1 MLACMA
7 GADTVIRWAAGPQDV
22 RGAIAVREHVFCGE
36 QGVPR
41 EEEPDALDD
50 DALHLVALA
59 PDGERVVATLR
70 LLLHEQ
76 DARIGRV
83 AVLAE
88 WRHRSIASRML
99 ELAVQRAREEGHAK
113 ARLAA
118 QIRAKALY
126 ERAGFSVE
134 SEPFDDAGIP
144 HVWMG
149 RPLATG
155 GGDGAGV

>member
-1 MLACMA
+1 MTSV
-7 GADTVIRWAAGPQDV
+7 DIVIRWAGGPQDV
-22 RGAIAVREHVFCGE
+22 RGAIAVREQVFCGE
-36 QGVPR
+36 QGVPP
-41 EEEPDALDD
+41 EDEPDALDD

-70 LLLHEQ
+70 LLLNEQ

-99 ELAVQRAREEGHAK
+99 ELAVQRARKEGHAK

-118 QIRAKALY
+118 QTKAKALY

-134 SEPFDDAGIP
+134 SEPFDDAGMP

-149 RPLATG
+149 RQLAAG
-155 GGDGAGV
+155 SGAGA